1 MAESYALFGED
12 QFSCSICL
20 DLLKN
25 PVTIPCGHSY
35 CMGCIKDYWDLN
47 DRMGVYVCPQCRQTF
62 TPRPALSKNTMFAE
76 VVERLKKIEEFQAD
90 PNVLCYAKPGDI
102 ECDVCGGRKQKAIK
116 SCLLC
121 LASYCETHLKL
132 HDKLNPG
139 KRHTLVEA
147 SIQLQ
152 EKICSQHDKLLEVY
166 CRTDQRCICYE
177 CLMGVHKGHETVS
190 AAAEGTA
197 KQKELKETHRKYKQ
211 IIARKEKELLWLKQ
225 AMRSLTYSAQ
235 IAVEDSDKVF
245 TEIICSVEKWYSD
258 VKRLIRSQ
266 EKAAVG
272 PAEEQVDQL
281 QREIIELRRRDTEL
295 EQLSKTEDFIIFLQR
310 CQSVPALPGYGD
322 TSSINVS
329 QQVSFE
335 GVKKTV
341 AELKQRLEDFC
352 EGAFANISK
361 KVQDIHILQA
371 SKPCPPL
378 PQVTDKCVESKEP
391 TTREEFLKYA
401 CQLTLDQNTAHKNL
415 LLSKDNKVAGWNDFA
430 LPYPDHPDR
439 FDNMPVVLCREA
451 LTGRCYWEVEWDG
464 IQAIIAVSYKGIN
477 RKKKLSPPDAFS
489 KFLEFYDQ
497 SWSLDWNIAQV
508 CENKKQ
514 IQLTAWSSRRIGL
527 FLDHKAGTL
536 AFYNIADK
544 MTLIYRVKTTFT
556 QPLYPAFWIKIQS
569 KIKLC
574 PLK

>member
-1 MAESYALFGED
+1 M
-12 QFSCSICL
+12 
-20 DLLKN
+20 
-25 PVTIPCGHSY
+25 
-35 CMGCIKDYWDLN
+35 
-47 DRMGVYVCPQCRQTF
+47 
-62 TPRPALSKNTMFAE
+62 
-76 VVERLKKIEEFQAD
+76 
-90 PNVLCYAKPGDI
+90 
-102 ECDVCGGRKQKAIK
+102 
-116 SCLLC
+116 
-121 LASYCETHLKL
+121 
-132 HDKLNPG
+132 
-139 KRHTLVEA
+139 
-147 SIQLQ
+147 
-152 EKICSQHDKLLEVY
+152 
-166 CRTDQRCICYE
+166 
-177 CLMGVHKGHETVS
+177 
-190 AAAEGTA
+190 
-197 KQKELKETHRKYKQ
+197 
-211 IIARKEKELLWLKQ
+211 
-225 AMRSLTYSAQ
+225 
-235 IAVEDSDKVF
+235 
-245 TEIICSVEKWYSD
+245 
-258 VKRLIRSQ
+258 
-266 EKAAVG
+266 
-272 PAEEQVDQL
+272 
-281 QREIIELRRRDTEL
+281 
-295 EQLSKTEDFIIFLQR
+295 
-310 CQSVPALPGYGD
+310 
-322 TSSINVS
+322 
-329 QQVSFE
+329 SFE
-335 GVKKTV
+335 GVKKSV

-352 EGAFANISK
+352 KGAFANISK

-371 SKPCPPL
+371 SKPSPPL
-378 PQVTDKCVESKEP
+378 PQVKDRCVESKEP

-477 RKKKLSPPDAFS
+477 RKKNLSSPDAFS

-514 IQLTAWSSRRIGL
+514 IQLTSWSSRRIGL

-574 PLK
+574 PLN